1 MTIVTVTT
9 DATMTAMTTEIEVT
23 TWVVDAI
30 RNGRTKASATEIVE
44 AAPRRATAGPQGT
57 TTAETMGAS
66 LKPTAGMTAEM
77 IDEVTMDAGLQTI
90 TRREVVS
97 LTSASAL
104 TVTVVIAADTRSPR
118 MALVMTH
125 REVASTRGLS
135 KVGTVD
141 SVGVAGEEEEVV
153 ETSGAVEVEVVIG
166 EGASREAV
174 VAVVAVLSPT
184 RTHTR
189 SN

>member
-1 MTIVTVTT
+1 MTVTT
-9 DATMTAMTTEIEVT
+9 DATMTATMTETTEVT

-30 RNGRTKASATEIVE
+30 RNVRTKATPTEIVE

-66 LKPTAGMTAEM
+66 LKTTAGMTAEM
-77 IDEVTMDAGLQTI
+77 IDEVTTDVGLQTS
-90 TRREVVS
+90 TPREMAS
-97 LTSASAL
+97 LTSASGL

-118 MALVMTH
+118 MVLVMTL
-125 REVASTRGLS
+125 REVASARGLS
-135 KVGTVD
+135 TVGTVD
-141 SVGVAGEEEEVV
+141 SVGVAGVEEEVV
-153 ETSGAVEVEVVIG
+153 ETSGVVEVEEAI
-166 EGASREAV
+166 EEDASWEEV
-174 VAVVAVLSPT
+174 VAVVAVPSST

>member
-1 MTIVTVTT
+1 MTIVTVNT

-30 RNGRTKASATEIVE
+30 RKGRTKASATEIVE
-44 AAPRRATAGPQGT
+44 AALRRATAGPQGT

-66 LKPTAGMTAEM
+66 LKTTAGMTAEM
-77 IDEVTMDAGLQTI
+77 IDEVTTDVGLQTS
-90 TRREVVS
+90 TPREMAS
-97 LTSASAL
+97 LTSASGL
-104 TVTVVIAADTRSPR
+104 TVTVVVAADTRSPR

-125 REVASTRGLS
+125 REVASARGLN

-153 ETSGAVEVEVVIG
+153 ETSGVVEVGVVIG
-166 EGASREAV
+166 VDDSREAV
-174 VAVVAVLSPT
+174 VAVVAVLSLT